1 MSRGSSPTTSG
12 SNDLRMAVRPGA
24 KKHSPSPR
32 RPSSVSRRT
41 KVQSKFPSTTA
52 VFRRVIFNGL
62 AFLNG
67 SRCRRLD
74 TPTNAARDQR
84 LCTGAPLS
92 SSRWLLAVTLVRGDD
107 ELTRMETTS
116 LPDAIIQI
124 KDAPGLSRE
133 SLTRPAVVKRF
144 LHLFLPL

>member
-62 AFLNG
+62 AFLNRF
-67 SRCRRLD
+67 RCRRLD
-74 TPTNAARDQR
+74 TPTHGERSETLYR
-84 LCTGAPLS
+84 RS
-92 SSRWLLAVTLVRGDD
+92 SQLVEMAFGRNEADEITLNS
-107 ELTRMETTS
+107 EL
-116 LPDAIIQI
+116 
-124 KDAPGLSRE
+124 GG
-133 SLTRPAVVKRF
+133 
-144 LHLFLPL
+144 